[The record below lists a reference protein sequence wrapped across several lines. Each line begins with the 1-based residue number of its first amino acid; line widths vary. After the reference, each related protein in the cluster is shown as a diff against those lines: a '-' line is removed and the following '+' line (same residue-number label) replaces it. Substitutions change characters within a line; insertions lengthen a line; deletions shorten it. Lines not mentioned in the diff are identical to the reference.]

1 MKLSKTTHLAERIAS
16 FAFRVSRCSVCL
28 CLSAFICVIAFSLS
42 AQAPPSKTPTAKTR
56 VDLLVTGG
64 TIVTMDGERR
74 VIEYGALAVKG
85 DTIVAVGPRA
95 AIAARYTAARLVD
108 ARGQLVLP
116 GLINTHNH
124 APMVLF
130 RGIRDDVVLQEWLEK
145 YIFPAEA
152 RNVTPEFVEA
162 GTRLAALEM
171 LLGGT
176 TLYADMYYFED
187 VIARVTKAAGL
198 RGLLGETIIDFPSP
212 DSKTVADA
220 LAYTEKFLQR
230 WKGDPL
236 IRAAV
241 APHSIYTN
249 GEQTLRSSFA
259 LARKYG
265 APILIHLSETKRERD
280 ESLQKN
286 SGSPPMYLE
295 RLGLLGPVVLA
306 AHCVWLDADDI
317 ALLVHRGVGCAHNP
331 SSNMML
337 SSGAAPIPEMIR
349 AGLRLGLGTDGA
361 ASNND
366 LSMFEEMD
374 LAAKLQKLVRN
385 QPNIVTAEQMVEL
398 ATIGGARALHMEKEI
413 GSLEVG
419 KKADFILVRASA
431 PHAVPEYSVYSQIVY
446 ALKASDVESTVIAG
460 RIVMQGRR
468 VLTLNETEVIGAAR
482 RFAEKVKLSLAPD
495 R

>member
-1 MKLSKTTHLAERIAS
+1 MTVGLRFKRPRVKFHLY
-16 FAFRVSRCSVCL
+16 
-28 CLSAFICVIAFSLS
+28 LSAFICVSILSLS
-42 AQAPPSKTPTAKTR
+42 AQGPPKKAAPAKEA

-74 VIEYGALAVKG
+74 VIENGALAVKG
-85 DTIVAVGPRA
+85 D
-95 AIAARYTAARLVD
+95 AIAAVGRRAEITTRYTAARTLD
-108 ARGQLVLP
+108 ARGKLVLP

-124 APMVLF
+124 APMALF

-152 RNVTPEFVEA
+152 RNVTPDFVEA
-162 GTRLAALEM
+162 GARLGVLEM
-171 LLGGT
+171 LKGGT

-187 VIARVTKAAGL
+187 VIARVTKAAGM
-198 RGLLGETIIDFPSP
+198 RGVLGETIIDFPSP
-212 DSKTVADA
+212 DSKTPTDA
-220 LAYTEKFLQR
+220 LIYTEKFLQR

-265 APILIHLSETKRERD
+265 APILIHLSETMRERE

-286 SGSPPMYLE
+286 AASPPAYLE
-295 RLGLLGPVVLA
+295 RLGLLGPDVLA

-317 ALLVHRGVGCAHNP
+317 ALLVRRGVGCAHNP

-337 SSGAAPIPEMIR
+337 SSGAAPVPEMIR

-385 QPNIVTAEQMVEL
+385 QPSVVTAQQMVEL
-398 ATIGGARALHMEKEI
+398 ATIGGARALHMEDEL
-413 GSLEVG
+413 GSLEAG
-419 KKADFILVRASA
+419 KKADFILVRTNA
-431 PHAVPEYSVYSQIVY
+431 PHAVPEFNVYSQIVY
-446 ALKASDVESTVIAG
+446 SLKASDVETVVIAG
-460 RIVMQGRR
+460 RIVVQNRR
-468 VLTLNETEVIGAAR
+468 ALTLHEAEVIAAAR
-482 RFAEKVKLSLAPD
+482 RYAEKVKKSLTSGP
-495 R
+495 